1 MGILHDTEPLGPAM
15 TETMLDPKTSLL
27 VAQVK
32 QAHSSHRMDL
42 DNNLLRSKH
51 FNAPHKVV
59 YLGDV
64 ATTLLA
70 QLPHPETPEMEE
82 APGFNEQIWT
92 LVTQSGDI
100 TVRISSR
107 SYWAFGLFNSGY
119 VNIITLIGP
128 LHERARIVFDT
139 MSALGHK
146 PWEFSHR
153 NSAEKWLK
161 KSGMQTSSKENET
174 SWLAHRQ
181 RAKEDLSGSIER
193 LQQRC
198 EDIFELLEEGDEANL
213 RTEIDH
219 DIHMANEALRD
230 ENAPAIERALARIE
244 AALIASDP
252 RSTPEVID
260 APAEIIAGNEDF
272 LSIDERETSE
282 ELVRIVPNQTDL
294 DEVPFVDLTS
304 TKAEEE

>member
-32 QAHSSHRMDL
+32 QAHASHRMDL
-42 DNNLLRSKH
+42 SNKLLRSKH

-82 APGFNEQIWT
+82 APGFNEQKWA

-100 TVRISSR
+100 TVHISSR
-107 SYWAFGLFNSGY
+107 SYWALGLFNSGY
-119 VNIITLIGP
+119 INIITLSGP

-146 PWEFSHR
+146 PWEFSHQ
-153 NSAEKWLK
+153 NSAEKWFK
-161 KSGMQTSSKENET
+161 KSGIHTSSKENER

-181 RAKEDLSGSIER
+181 RAKDDLNGEIER
-193 LQQRC
+193 LQNRC
-198 EDIFELLEEGDEANL
+198 EGVFQLLEGDDEANL
-213 RTEIDH
+213 RIEIDH

-244 AALIASDP
+244 AALIAADP
-252 RSTPEVID
+252 RSMPEMIA
-260 APAEIIAGNEDF
+260 APAEIIASGEDF
-272 LSIDERETSE
+272 LTIDERETSG
-282 ELVRIVPNQTDL
+282 ELARIAPNQNDL
-294 DEVPFVDLTS
+294 DDVPFVDLTAS
-304 TKAEEE
+304 ESEEE